1 MKKIAIK
8 SVLFALPIA
17 TMLMGS
23 CNKELLKINPSSPT
37 ESAYFTQESAFQ
49 QAVLGIYAKLT
60 DLYSYNNVNWLQE
73 VVLLPGDDLTT
84 LQQNNFEDF
93 VLSPSNGKING
104 YYDACY
110 QMVTRANVVLQKIAT
125 VKDGVYTT
133 AHMKDYN
140 KGEALFLRAFAYYDL
155 WNLFGTAPL
164 DTVRIQSQDQVY
176 PPSSKGTELLDQAIT
191 DLSTA
196 ATLLPGSWDA
206 TDRGRVTRNSA
217 YGMLGKCLVFRA
229 TVSKNK
235 ADYLAAIAAFEKISG
250 VSLVPNFEDNFDF
263 ATENNSESLFEFQAG
278 NPVQVDNVY
287 LNNDVDYA
295 VGQASAY
302 WGFFDNNY
310 AQYGQPIFIATH
322 KLEDSF
328 EKGDPRL
335 PLTVNLTNHNIL
347 KYVLHNQL
355 TGFGVG
361 SINNPRILRYADVL
375 LLEAEATLQSG
386 GSTSAAISLINQV
399 RTRARDMVPGGS
411 QPENLNV
418 LETDKTKIMQWIMDE
433 RLRELAGEGQ
443 RWFDLRRWALGGI
456 ITLDNASFNSATP
469 ALMKFD
475 KDKHLYFPIP
485 TSETEKNP
493 NVTQNPNY

>member
-1 MKKIAIK
+1 MKKIIK
-8 SVLFALPIA
+8 FFPAAFLILA
-17 TMLMGS
+17 MGS
-23 CNKELLKINPSSPT
+23 CNKDILKISPSSPT
-37 ESAYFTQESAFQ
+37 ESAYFTQQSAFE

-73 VVLLPGDDLTT
+73 VVLLPGDALTT
-84 LQQNNFEDF
+84 TQQNNFENF
-93 VLSPSNGKING
+93 ILSPDNGKLNG

-110 QMVTRANVVLQKIAT
+110 QMITRANVVLQKIAT
-125 VKDGVYTT
+125 VADGVYTT
-133 AHMKDYN
+133 PDLKNYN
-140 KGEALFLRAFAYYDL
+140 QGEALFLRAFAYYDL

-164 DTVRIQSQDQVY
+164 DTVRIESQDQLY

-191 DLSTA
+191 DLSLA
-196 ATLLPGSWDA
+196 ATLLPDSWDA
-206 TDRGRVTRNSA
+206 NDRGRVTRNAA
-217 YGMLGKCLVFRA
+217 YGLLGKCLVFRA
-229 TVSKNK
+229 TVSKSK
-235 ADYLAAIAAFEKISG
+235 DDYQAAVTAFNKISG
-250 VSLVPNFEDNFDF
+250 VSLVPNFEDNFDYR
-263 ATENNSESLFEFQAG
+263 TENNGESLFEFQAG
-278 NPVQVDNVY
+278 NPIQVDNVY

-310 AQYGQPIFIATH
+310 AQYGQPIFIATQ
-322 KLEDSF
+322 KLENSF

-335 PLTVNLTNHNIL
+335 PLTVDPANHNIL

-375 LLEAEATLQSG
+375 LLKAEAILQSG
-386 GSTSAAISLINQV
+386 GATSDAIALINQV
-399 RTRARDMVPGGS
+399 RTRARNMVPGGT
-411 QPENLNV
+411 QPENLNTAQ
-418 LETDKTKIMQWIMDE
+418 TDKNTVMQWIMDE

-456 ITLDNASFNSATP
+456 VTLDNGFFSSATA

-475 KDKHLYFPIP
+475 KNKHLNFPIP

-493 NVTQNPNY
+493 NVQQNPGY